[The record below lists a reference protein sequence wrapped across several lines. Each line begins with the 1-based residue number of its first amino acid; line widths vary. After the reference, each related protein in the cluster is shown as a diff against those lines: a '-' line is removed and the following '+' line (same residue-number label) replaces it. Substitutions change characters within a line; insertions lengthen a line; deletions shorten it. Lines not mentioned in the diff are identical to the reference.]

1 MRMGK
6 SRQDFRRAPITRGAV
21 ESTDDGAAT
30 KIDGLHELGS
40 SLHSESALVRYDATR
55 STGM

>member
-6 SRQDFRRAPITRGAV
+6 SRQDFRRAPTS

-30 KIDGLHELGS
+30 KDGLHEA